1 MVVWPKTVTVPLRP
15 GHLQRRLLEQPQALA
30 ASCQPG
36 ELLQQRGHRDR
47 EGERGEREVD
57 AREPQRRQADQE
69 ADDAGGDPGQR
80 DRPDV
85 APVLVHRERRG
96 RVAADR
102 HQRAVAE
109 RDLAR
114 VAGEDV
120 QPDDRDEEDARLRE
134 VARVEVADEV
144 RRQRVEHEHRGRG
157 QRTRARSRARAF
169 IRASTSTRPKRPV
182 GLTSSTPRITA
193 SATGSRR
200 SVPIQST

>member
-1 MVVWPKTVTVPLRP
+1 MP
-15 GHLQRRLLEQPQALA
+15 G
-30 ASCQPG
+30 
-36 ELLQQRGHRDR
+36 
-47 EGERGEREVD
+47 
-57 AREPQRRQADQE
+57 EPQRRQADQE
-69 ADDAGGDPGQR
+69 ADDAGGDPGER

-134 VARVEVADEV
+134 VAGVEVADEV
-144 RRQRVEHEHRGRG
+144 RRQRVEREHRGRG
-157 QRTRARSRARAF
+157 QRPERDPEPAPHTRV
-169 IRASTSTRPKRPV
+169 TSARPKRPV